1 MTDLI
6 LACGDIITMD
16 PRRPAAAAVAIA
28 GATITAVGDRDDIRG
43 WRGDRTQVIDL
54 GGATLTPPGR
64 TVRPPPRPARRV
76 LHDMATAGLTG
87 AHVMDLDQDALTLYD
102 ALDADGQLPLHEPD
116 CHGQSTA
123 AYWKDPG
130 DYTEAV
136 RVLAQAGVQ
145 IATHAIGGAGVQHVL
160 DTLAQVTPTGSTSAT
175 GSSTSRHSPRTRC
188 RASPSSVSSPPC
200 SPATPPSTP
209 SPITATTGPGASMT
223 SGPTGPGA
231 AATSSTP
238 APSSLWAQTGQ
249 SHPMTPGTSGVGC
262 SCPFSTCVR

>member
-54 GGATLTPPGR
+54 GGATLTP
-64 TVRPPPRPARRV
+64 
-76 LHDMATAGLTG
+76 GLTG

-262 SCPFSTCVR
+262 SCPFSTRVR